1 MIERI
6 KAGLR
11 ENLLGALDSARAAR
25 VLTLTEKPDVI
36 FEVPKEKAHGELAT
50 NLAMTLARPERK
62 SPRAIAEIILKHL
75 SREGTWVAR
84 AEVAGPGFINFYLD
98 PGWLHQALRELFQ
111 QGPEFGKTSV
121 GQGKKVLVEFVSA
134 NPTGPLVIVQARSG
148 AVGDVLCNLFSWA
161 GFVAHREFYVNDAGN
176 QFLTL
181 ARTMEIR
188 VRQQLGE
195 ELELPEQA
203 YPGEYVIDLARDFLA
218 GDEAAE
224 GRAQGEPM
232 KGQAAALGKAVLD
245 LPEPERLEKLG
256 RYAVSRI
263 VSWQREVLDRY
274 GAHFDRWFSEQKL
287 RDEQWPEKVIAMLR
301 EKGRTYET
309 EGALW
314 FRSTDFG
321 DDKDR
326 VLIKSDGNYTYFV
339 PDVAYH
345 LNKFERGYDY
355 VIDILGPDH
364 HGYVSRMRAAIQALG
379 YPADRFEVL
388 ISQHVR
394 LMRGG
399 EMVSMS
405 KRAGQIYALGD
416 LLDEVG
422 KDASRFFF
430 LMRSPDSHL
439 DFDLD
444 LAKLQSNENPV
455 FYVQYAHARISS
467 ILRQPGTEEYF
478 EVRNGPKDGSAPSPL
493 IDADFSLL
501 ADESEYDLIRHLA
514 SFPEEIVAAALAREP
529 QRLTRYATELAGL
542 FHSFYNRCRVLGDD
556 RQLTAARLGLVDAT
570 RSVLRSALGILG
582 VSAPERM

>member
-1 MIERI
+1 
-6 KAGLR
+6 
-11 ENLLGALDSARAAR
+11 
-25 VLTLTEKPDVI
+25 
-36 FEVPKEKAHGELAT
+36 
-50 NLAMTLARPERK
+50 
-62 SPRAIAEIILKHL
+62 
-75 SREGTWVAR
+75 
-84 AEVAGPGFINFYLD
+84 FINFYLD
-98 PGWLHQALRELFQ
+98 SGWLHQALREILEK
-111 QGPEFGKTSV
+111 GPKFGKTSV

-161 GFVAHREFYVNDAGN
+161 GFQAHREFYVNDAGN
-176 QFLTL
+176 QFQTL
-181 ARTMEIR
+181 ARTMEMRI
-188 VRQQLGE
+188 RQQLGE
-195 ELELPEQA
+195 DLELPEQA

-218 GDEAAE
+218 AEAAE
-224 GRAQGEPM
+224 GAE
-232 KGQAAALGKAVLD
+232 AAEAAEGKAVLD
-245 LPEPERLEKLG
+245 LTESEQLEKLG
-256 RYAVSRI
+256 RYAVARI
-263 VSWQREVLDRY
+263 VDWQREVLDRY
-274 GAHFDRWFSEQKL
+274 GVHFDRWFSEQHL
-287 RDEQWPEKVIAMLR
+287 RDEGWPEKVVEMLR
-301 EKGRTYET
+301 EKGHTYES

-339 PDVAYH
+339 PDMAYH
-345 LNKFERGYDY
+345 LNKFERGYDH

-364 HGYVSRMRAAIQALG
+364 HGYINRMRAAIQALG
-379 YPADRFEVL
+379 YPAERFEVL

-394 LMRGG
+394 LVRGG
-399 EMVSMS
+399 ETVSMS

-430 LMRSPDSHL
+430 LMRSADSHL

-478 EVRNGPKDGSAPSPL
+478 G
-493 IDADFSLL
+493 ADFSLL
-501 ADESEYDLIRHLA
+501 TDESEYDLIRHLA
-514 SFPEEIVAAALAREP
+514 GFPEEIAGAALAREP
-529 QRLTRYATELAGL
+529 QRLTRYAAELAGL
-542 FHSFYNRCRVLGDD
+542 FHSFYNRCRVLSDD
-556 RQLTAARLGLVDAT
+556 RKLTAARLGLVDAT
-570 RSVLRSALGILG
+570 RTVLRSALGILG